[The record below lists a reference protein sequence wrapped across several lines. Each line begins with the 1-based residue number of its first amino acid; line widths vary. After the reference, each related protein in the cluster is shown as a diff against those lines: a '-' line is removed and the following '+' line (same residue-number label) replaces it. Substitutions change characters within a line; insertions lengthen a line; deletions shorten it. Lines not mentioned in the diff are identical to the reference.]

1 MYKVEYSKN
10 TRLNLKEIF
19 DFISDDDYLEA
30 IKVVNSIK
38 NTVNFLKD
46 FPLLWTNYLDSTR
59 RLVNSEYKI
68 NIFYKINKKKKT
80 IIITSIFKNRY

>member
-19 DFISDDDYLEA
+19 DFISDDNYLEA

-46 FPLLWTNYLDSTR
+46 FPLL
-59 RLVNSEYKI
+59 
-68 NIFYKINKKKKT
+68 
-80 IIITSIFKNRY
+80 